1 MGFIEND
8 VGGGGGGWGG
18 EKSFGGGEGFGVKEA
33 SLVVE
38 SHLDRFSFR
47 PPFPSKPEV
56 PEDNAGSGAG
66 AMVVDLT
73 NIGGGRAFLLLVST
87 SRGDAERSIDEEAR
101 GEWEGGRRE
110 SCL

>member
-8 VGGGGGGWGG
+8 VGGCGDGGGG
-18 EKSFGGGEGFGVKEA
+18 EKSFGGGGGGFGVKEA

-66 AMVVDLT
+66 AMIVDLT

-87 SRGDAERSIDEEAR
+87 SRGDAERSIDE
-101 GEWEGGRRE
+101 
-110 SCL
+110 